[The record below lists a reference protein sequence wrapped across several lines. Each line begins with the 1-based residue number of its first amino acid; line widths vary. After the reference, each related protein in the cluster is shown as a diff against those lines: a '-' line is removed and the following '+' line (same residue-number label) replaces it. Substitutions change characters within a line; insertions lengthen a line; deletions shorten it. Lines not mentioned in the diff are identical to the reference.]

1 MCVIRLPCP
10 YGSGEVSYITS
21 HHVLGDII
29 QPAGVG
35 LLQIITG
42 TGVYFI
48 SPINALQ
55 SWYSTPPF
63 DSFCFLYFPTSPSR
77 HNKKAQ
83 GWRFPSACELSELSF
98 KYFSQSN
105 VFSWTLEERTILT
118 GTKGEFFF
126 LDLQQLLN
134 QNAFWI
140 EMCTLHFVHCA
151 HGGLPEP
158 SHASADP
165 PAHTRSKFSIIN
177 GAW

>member
-10 YGSGEVSYITS
+10 YSSGEVSYITS

-126 LDLQQLLN
+126 FRFATAIEPECLLN
-134 QNAFWI
+134 WDVHPSLCALRTWRTAWAFSRI
-140 EMCTLHFVHCA
+140 SRSPC
-151 HGGLPEP
+151 
-158 SHASADP
+158 SH
-165 PAHTRSKFSIIN
+165 TI
-177 GAW
+177 